1 MFGPSQ
7 DLQPAYLA
15 KGGGCMQ
22 SKPPPGYSARCR
34 KGHQGIELIMNLRR
48 VARIAYDGGLEFYIA
63 KLDIRKAFD
72 SIYHRKPGPA
82 RLGESRQHMQA
93 Q

>member
-1 MFGPSQ
+1 
-7 DLQPAYLA
+7 
-15 KGGGCMQ
+15 
-22 SKPPPGYSARCR
+22 
-34 KGHQGIELIMNLRR
+34 MNLRR